1 MKKTILSLFL
11 ILAAAL
17 PMAGCGGNEWD
28 ISYEENVSEE
38 TLEVA
43 ENPETLFD
51 VEEETPK
58 KIYVSVLGEVAN
70 PGVFILDE
78 GARVFEAINA
88 AGGTLENANI
98 NAIPLVEVLKDG
110 SQIVVQGYDD
120 NQAVASMEASFG
132 EADNKK
138 VNINTATQSEL
149 ITLSGIGTK
158 RAGDI
163 IAYRNS
169 KGSFE
174 KIEDIMNVS
183 GIKESVFEKIKDSI
197 TVN

>member
-43 ENPETLFD
+43 ENPETLID

-132 EADNKK
+132 EADSKK